1 MNFQIRFTPEALED
15 LLRLFDFHA
24 EHDIELARRSSVALR
39 QAITVLE
46 EFPFSGRK
54 IDSQRPFLRELLV
67 PFGRSGYVAL
77 FEIEENSVT
86 VLALRHQRESD
97 YF

>member
-1 MNFQIRFTPEALED
+1 MNFQVRFTPEALED

-24 EHDIELARRSSVALR
+24 EHDIELARRSNIAIR

-54 IDSQRPFLRELLV
+54 IDPQRPFLRELLV

-77 FEIEENSVT
+77 FEIEEDNVT
-86 VLALRHQRESD
+86 VLALRHQRETD